1 MKNWIET
8 LILGAMGAIAV
19 VGLVTVIVAIIIG
32 KMDYQQIN
40 YISFSGE

>member
-1 MKNWIET
+1 MKKWIEN

-19 VGLVTVIVAIIIG
+19 VGLMTVIVAIIIG

-40 YISFSGE
+40 YISLSGE